1 MSVNLEN
8 LKNRDYYLV
17 LDKSTSMET
26 KDCGTVASPK
36 SRWEAAKELTIGM
49 ANRCQ
54 EYDPDG
60 ITVVPFADKHKFYAN
75 TVPSVVEKIF
85 KENFPSG
92 STNLAPPLQACFDD
106 YLKAKKAGTA
116 KANGA
121 VVVVVTDGQPGDG
134 DDVARAIVAH
144 TKKLD
149 NREEFGIS
157 FLQIGQDEGARD
169 FLKRLDSHLSSEGA
183 KLDIVNTKTMD
194 ELGDVGLDGALIAAL
209 TE

>member
-1 MSVNLEN
+1 MTTVNLEN
-8 LKNRDYYLV
+8 LKNRDFYLV

-26 KDCGTVASPK
+26 KDCAGNK
-36 SRWEAAKELTIGM
+36 SRWDSAKELTIGM

-75 TVPSVVEKIF
+75 TTPAAVEKVF

-92 STNLAPPLQACFDD
+92 STIMAPPLQACFND
-106 YLKAKKAGTA
+106 YLAAKAKGTA
-116 KANGA
+116 KPNGA
-121 VVVVVTDGQPGDG
+121 LVVVITDGAPGDE
-134 DDVARAIVAH
+134 DDVAKAIVQF

-157 FLQIGQDEGARD
+157 FLQIGQDEHARD
-169 FLKRLDSHLSSEGA
+169 YLKRLDSHLSSEGA